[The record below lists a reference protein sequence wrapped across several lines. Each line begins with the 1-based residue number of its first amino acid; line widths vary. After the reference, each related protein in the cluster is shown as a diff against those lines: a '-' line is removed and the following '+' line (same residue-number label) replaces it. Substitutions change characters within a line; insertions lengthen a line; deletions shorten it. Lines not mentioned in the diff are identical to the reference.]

1 MAVGAL
7 GRPPEAPTGPP
18 VVAPDAPGVA
28 EGQAGSGRF
37 LGFLLPFLSLGLRV
51 LDAMRTERNTLERHL
66 RNMGQ
71 LAFPFELEV
80 RDGSSGPELWP
91 IRSEHYPASKVFA
104 RISTL

>member
-51 LDAMRTERNTLERHL
+51 LDAMRTERNTLQRHL

-71 LAFPFELEV
+71 LAFPFELEMC
-80 RDGSSGPELWP
+80 DGPSGPELWP
-91 IRSEHYPASKVFA
+91 IKSEH
-104 RISTL
+104 

>member
-51 LDAMRTERNTLERHL
+51 LDAMRTERNTLQRHL

-71 LAFPFELEV
+71 LAF
-80 RDGSSGPELWP
+80 R
-91 IRSEHYPASKVFA
+91 RSRRYCCLYIYRSVS
-104 RISTL
+104 IV

>member
-1 MAVGAL
+1 
-7 GRPPEAPTGPP
+7 
-18 VVAPDAPGVA
+18 
-28 EGQAGSGRF
+28 
-37 LGFLLPFLSLGLRV
+37 
-51 LDAMRTERNTLERHL
+51 MRTERNTLERHL